1 MNTMSVLLTMYPWGI
16 DDLTGLIAAV
26 LLLSLPI
33 WIALFVYRHKV
44 NATNKRTQVILTAL
58 EKNEGSLPEEL
69 IKSINEPKKSIK
81 ERLLVK
87 LLLGILCSLAGL
99 GLVITAFVKYY
110 ITLPAYIVENFD
122 ADFLAIGLIM
132 MAAGVAFLVYYFIGK
147 RTLKAEIEAEER
159 NAKSNL

>member
-1 MNTMSVLLTMYPWGI
+1 MYPWGI

-44 NATNKRTQVILTAL
+44 NATNKRTQIIITAL

-69 IKSINEPKKSIK
+69 IRSINEPKKSIK
-81 ERLLVK
+81 ERLLGK

-99 GLVITAFVKYY
+99 GLVIAV
-110 ITLPAYIVENFD
+110 IVEYCTGAREYLD
-122 ADFLAIGLIM
+122 ADFLAIGLII

-147 RTLKAEIEAEER
+147 RALQAEIEAEER
-159 NAKSNL
+159 KAKSNL

>member
-33 WIALFVYRHKV
+33 WIAIFVYRHKV

-81 ERLLVK
+81 ERLLGK

-99 GLVITAFVKYY
+99 GLIIAV
-110 ITLPAYIVENFD
+110 IVEYCTGAREYLD
-122 ADFLAIGLIM
+122 ADFLAIGLIV
-132 MAAGVAFLVYYFIGK
+132 MAAGVAFLVYYFIG
-147 RTLKAEIEAEER
+147 RRALQAEIEAEER
-159 NAKSNL
+159 NAKSDL

>member
-1 MNTMSVLLTMYPWGI
+1 MNTMSVLLTVYPWGL

-26 LLLSLPI
+26 LVLSLPI
-33 WIALFVYRHKV
+33 WITLFVYRHKM

-81 ERLLVK
+81 ERLLGK
-87 LLLGILCSLAGL
+87 LLLGILCSVAGL
-99 GLVITAFVKYY
+99 GLVIAV
-110 ITLPAYIVENFD
+110 IVEYYSRAREYFD
-122 ADFLAIGLIM
+122 ADWLAIGLIV

-147 RTLKAEIEAEER
+147 RALQAEIEAEER
-159 NAKSNL
+159 KAKSDL

>member
-1 MNTMSVLLTMYPWGI
+1 MSVLLTMYPWGI

-81 ERLLVK
+81 ERLLGK

-99 GLVITAFVKYY
+99 GLVIAV
-110 ITLPAYIVENFD
+110 IVEYYTRSREYFD
-122 ADFLAIGLIM
+122 ADFLAIGLII

-147 RTLKAEIEAEER
+147 RALQAEIEAEER
-159 NAKSNL
+159 KAKSNL

>member
-26 LLLSLPI
+26 LVLSLPI
-33 WIALFVYRHKV
+33 WIAILVYRHKV
-44 NATNKRTQVILTAL
+44 NATNKCTQVILTAL

-81 ERLLVK
+81 ERLLGK

-99 GLVITAFVKYY
+99 GLIIAV
-110 ITLPAYIVENFD
+110 IVEYCTGAREYLD
-122 ADFLAIGLIM
+122 ADFLAIGLIV
-132 MAAGVAFLVYYFIGK
+132 MAAGVAFLVYYFIG
-147 RTLKAEIEAEER
+147 RRALQAEIEAEER
-159 NAKSNL
+159 NAKSDL

>member
-1 MNTMSVLLTMYPWGI
+1 MSVLLTMYPWGI

-81 ERLLVK
+81 ERLLGK

-99 GLVITAFVKYY
+99 GLIIAV
-110 ITLPAYIVENFD
+110 IVEYCTGSREYLD
-122 ADFLAIGLIM
+122 ADFLAIGLII
-132 MAAGVAFLVYYFIGK
+132 MAAGVAFLVYYFIG
-147 RTLKAEIEAEER
+147 RRALQAEIEAEER
-159 NAKSNL
+159 KAKNDL

>member
-26 LLLSLPI
+26 LILSLPI
-33 WIALFVYRHKV
+33 WIAIFVYRHKV

-81 ERLLVK
+81 ERLLGK

-99 GLVITAFVKYY
+99 GLIIAV
-110 ITLPAYIVENFD
+110 IVEYCTGAREYLD

-159 NAKSNL
+159 NAKSDL

>member
-1 MNTMSVLLTMYPWGI
+1 MNTMSVLLNVDPWLV
-16 DDLTGLIAAV
+16 DDLSGLISGALV
-26 LLLSLPI
+26 LSLPI
-33 WIALFVYRHKV
+33 LIAIFVYRHKV

-81 ERLLVK
+81 ERLLGK

-99 GLVITAFVKYY
+99 GLIIAV
-110 ITLPAYIVENFD
+110 IVEYCTGSREYLD

-132 MAAGVAFLVYYFIGK
+132 MAAGVACLVYYFIGK

-159 NAKSNL
+159 NAKSDL

>member
-26 LLLSLPI
+26 LVLSLPI

-44 NATNKRTQVILTAL
+44 NATNKRTQIILTAL

-81 ERLLVK
+81 ERLLGK

-99 GLVITAFVKYY
+99 GLIIAV
-110 ITLPAYIVENFD
+110 IVEYCTGARKYFD
-122 ADFLAIGLIM
+122 ADGLALGLAI
-132 MAAGVAFLVYYFIGK
+132 MAAGVAFLVYYFIG
-147 RTLKAEIEAEER
+147 RRALQAEIEAEER
-159 NAKSNL
+159 KAKSNL

>member
-81 ERLLVK
+81 ERLLGK

-99 GLVITAFVKYY
+99 GLIIAV
-110 ITLPAYIVENFD
+110 IVEYCTGSREYLD
-122 ADFLAIGLIM
+122 ADFLAIGLII
-132 MAAGVAFLVYYFIGK
+132 MAAGVAFLVYYFIG
-147 RTLKAEIEAEER
+147 RRALQAEIEAEER
-159 NAKSNL
+159 KAKNDL

>member
-26 LLLSLPI
+26 LILSLPI
-33 WIALFVYRHKV
+33 WIAIFVYRHKV

-81 ERLLVK
+81 ERLLGK
-87 LLLGILCSLAGL
+87 LLLGILCSLSGL
-99 GLVITAFVKYY
+99 GLIIAV
-110 ITLPAYIVENFD
+110 IVEYCTGAREYLD

-159 NAKSNL
+159 NAKSDL

>member
-26 LLLSLPI
+26 LILSLPI
-33 WIALFVYRHKV
+33 WIAIFVYRHKV

-81 ERLLVK
+81 ERLLGK

-99 GLVITAFVKYY
+99 GLIIAV
-110 ITLPAYIVENFD
+110 IVEYCTGSREYLD
-122 ADFLAIGLIM
+122 ADFLAIGLII
-132 MAAGVAFLVYYFIGK
+132 MAAGVAFLVYYFIG
-147 RTLKAEIEAEER
+147 RRALQAEIEAEER
-159 NAKSNL
+159 NAKSDL

>member
-1 MNTMSVLLTMYPWGI
+1 MSVLLTMYPWGI

-26 LLLSLPI
+26 LILSLPI

-81 ERLLVK
+81 ERLLGK

-99 GLVITAFVKYY
+99 GLIIAV
-110 ITLPAYIVENFD
+110 IVEYCTGAREYLD

-132 MAAGVAFLVYYFIGK
+132 MAAGVAFLVYYFIG
-147 RTLKAEIEAEER
+147 RRALQTEIEAEER
-159 NAKSNL
+159 KAKSDL

>member
-58 EKNEGSLPEEL
+58 EKNEGALPEEL

-81 ERLLVK
+81 ERLLGK

-99 GLVITAFVKYY
+99 GLIIAV
-110 ITLPAYIVENFD
+110 IVEYCTGSREYLD
-122 ADFLAIGLIM
+122 ADFLAIGLII
-132 MAAGVAFLVYYFIGK
+132 MAAGVAFLVYYFIG
-147 RTLKAEIEAEER
+147 RRALQAEIEAEER
-159 NAKSNL
+159 KAKSDL

>member
-44 NATNKRTQVILTAL
+44 NATNKRTQVILSAL

-81 ERLLVK
+81 ERLLGK

-99 GLVITAFVKYY
+99 GLIIAV
-110 ITLPAYIVENFD
+110 IVEYCTGAREYLD

-159 NAKSNL
+159 NAKSDL

>member
-44 NATNKRTQVILTAL
+44 NATNKRTQVIITAL

-69 IKSINEPKKSIK
+69 IRSINEPKKSIK
-81 ERLLVK
+81 ERLLGK

-99 GLVITAFVKYY
+99 GLVIAV
-110 ITLPAYIVENFD
+110 IVEYCTGAREYLD
-122 ADFLAIGLIM
+122 ADFLAIGLII

-147 RTLKAEIEAEER
+147 RALQAEIEAEER
-159 NAKSNL
+159 KAKSNL

>member
-1 MNTMSVLLTMYPWGI
+1 MNTMSVLLTVDPWTI

-26 LLLSLPI
+26 LVLSLPI

-58 EKNEGSLPEEL
+58 EKNEGSLPKEL

-81 ERLLVK
+81 ERLLGK

-99 GLVITAFVKYY
+99 GLIIAV
-110 ITLPAYIVENFD
+110 IVEYCTGSREYFD
-122 ADFLAIGLIM
+122 ADGLALGLVI
-132 MAAGVAFLVYYFIGK
+132 MAAGVAFLVYYFIG
-147 RTLKAEIEAEER
+147 RRALQAEIEAEER

>member
-26 LLLSLPI
+26 LILSLPI
-33 WIALFVYRHKV
+33 WIAIFVYRHKV

-81 ERLLVK
+81 ERLLGK

-99 GLVITAFVKYY
+99 GLIIAV
-110 ITLPAYIVENFD
+110 IVEYCTGSREYLD
-122 ADFLAIGLIM
+122 ADFLAIGLII
-132 MAAGVAFLVYYFIGK
+132 MAAGVAFLVYYFIG
-147 RTLKAEIEAEER
+147 RRALQAEIEAEER
-159 NAKSNL
+159 KAKNDL

>member
-26 LLLSLPI
+26 LVLSLPI

-44 NATNKRTQVILTAL
+44 NATNKRTQIILTAL

-81 ERLLVK
+81 ERLLGK

-99 GLVITAFVKYY
+99 GLVIAV
-110 ITLPAYIVENFD
+110 IVEYSTGAREYFD
-122 ADFLAIGLIM
+122 ADFLAIGLIV
-132 MAAGVAFLVYYFIGK
+132 MAAGVAFLVYYFIG
-147 RTLKAEIEAEER
+147 RRALQTEIEAEEQK
-159 NAKSNL
+159 AESDL

>member
-81 ERLLVK
+81 ERLLGK

-99 GLVITAFVKYY
+99 GLIIAV
-110 ITLPAYIVENFD
+110 IVEYCTGAREYLD

-159 NAKSNL
+159 NAKSDL

>member
-1 MNTMSVLLTMYPWGI
+1 MNTMSVLLTVYPWGL

-26 LLLSLPI
+26 LVLSLPI

-81 ERLLVK
+81 ERLLGK

-99 GLVITAFVKYY
+99 GLVIAV
-110 ITLPAYIVENFD
+110 IVEYSTGAREYFD
-122 ADFLAIGLIM
+122 ADFLAIGLIV
-132 MAAGVAFLVYYFIGK
+132 MAAGVAFLVYYFIVK
-147 RTLKAEIEAEER
+147 RTLKADIEAEEQKE
-159 NAKSNL
+159 KSDL

>member
-81 ERLLVK
+81 ERLLGK

-99 GLVITAFVKYY
+99 GLIIAV
-110 ITLPAYIVENFD
+110 IVEYCTGAREYFD
-122 ADFLAIGLIM
+122 ADGLALGLVI
-132 MAAGVAFLVYYFIGK
+132 MAAGVAFLVYYFIG
-147 RTLKAEIEAEER
+147 RRALQAEIEAEER

>member
-44 NATNKRTQVILTAL
+44 NATNKRTQIIITAL

-69 IKSINEPKKSIK
+69 IRSINEPKKSIK
-81 ERLLVK
+81 ERLLGK

-99 GLVITAFVKYY
+99 GLVIAV
-110 ITLPAYIVENFD
+110 IVEYCTGAREYLD
-122 ADFLAIGLIM
+122 ADFLAIGLII

-147 RTLKAEIEAEER
+147 RALQAEIEAEER
-159 NAKSNL
+159 KAKSNL